1 MCIIVG
7 EGAKSVIGIDPYQLL
22 YLYQFEAIRKLI
34 GNNQQAYLL
43 PLSIKQL
50 PMLTAF
56 DTVFSMGVLYH
67 LSSPLDHL
75 Y

>member
-7 EGAKSVIGIDPYQLL
+7 EGAKSVIGINPYQL
-22 YLYQFEAIRKLI
+22 YLCQFEAIRKLI

-56 DTVFSMGVLYH
+56 DTVFSMCVLYH
-67 LSSPLDHL
+67 LFSPLDHL